1 MTYNHYS
8 GKDETGCHRCGSET
22 ADLYV
27 LGQRDDG
34 KEYERTDGSVG
45 ENDVYVCL
53 DCLEAA
59 TD

>member
-8 GKDETGCHRCGSET
+8 NKYETVCHRCGAET
-22 ADLYV
+22 DDLYV

-34 KEYERTDGSVG
+34 SEYERSDGSFG
-45 ENDVYVCL
+45 ESDVYVCL
-53 DCLEAA
+53 DCLEAD